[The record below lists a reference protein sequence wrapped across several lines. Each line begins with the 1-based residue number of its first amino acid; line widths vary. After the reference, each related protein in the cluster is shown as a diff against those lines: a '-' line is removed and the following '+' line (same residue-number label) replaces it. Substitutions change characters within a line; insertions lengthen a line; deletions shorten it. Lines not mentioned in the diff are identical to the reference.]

1 MIQEHVLGRIVD
13 LSEDGTLTIKAGVPN
28 LDRALLRKY
37 TTCEVVLDDGRR
49 ISPSQRRKVYALLGE
64 IDEYVNGMRTA
75 EGIEEQKR
83 LLKLDFM
90 LKRMNGVER
99 QLFSLSD
106 TDVTTAREFI
116 TYIVDFIIANDIPTQ
131 IPLREQCEDIAQYTY
146 ACLMHK
152 RCAVCGKHS
161 DLHHVDSVGM
171 GNDRE
176 QVHHLGRLALPLCRE
191 HHTELH
197 TMGNEAF
204 MRRFHLLPVKI
215 DARICKTYGL
225 KK

>member
-1 MIQEHVLGRIVD
+1 MINEQIVGKVVD
-13 LSEDGTLTIKAGVPN
+13 VSEDGKATIIASLPSIN
-28 LDRALLRKY
+28 RAMLRNY
-37 TTCEVVLDDGRR
+37 SECTVCLSDGRR
-49 ISPSQRRKVYALLGE
+49 ISARQRRAIYALLGE

-83 LLKLDFM
+83 LLKLDFI

-204 MRRFHLLPVKI
+204 MEQFHLLPVKI
-215 DARICKTYGL
+215 DAKICKIYGL

>member
-1 MIQEHVLGRIVD
+1 MINEQIVGKVVD
-13 LSEDGTLTIKAGVPN
+13 VSEDGKATIIASLPSIN
-28 LDRALLRKY
+28 RAMLRNY
-37 TTCEVVLDDGRR
+37 SECTVCLNDGRR
-49 ISPSQRRKVYALLGE
+49 ISARQRRAIYALLGE
-64 IDEYVNGMRTA
+64 IDEYVNGVRTA

-116 TYIVDFIIANDIPTQ
+116 AYIVDFIIANDIPTQ

-152 RCAVCGKHS
+152 RCAICGKHS

-204 MRRFHLLPVKI
+204 MRRYHIEPVKI